1 MHSDAPPAWCNPGAA
16 VPQHNTV
23 ADAWRDNPD
32 DSTGHTPAEPGGANT
47 QKPATRRAIAAPA
60 LGDAAAV
67 FAPRAV
73 NDTAATYLLA
83 APALGDAAAAF
94 APRAVNDTAATCL
107 LAAPALGDAAAAF
120 APRAVNDPAATR
132 LFAAFKLELFQCRSA
147 EHGAINAPPANAICT
162 VCRLGHGHRI
172 LASR

>member
-73 NDTAATYLLA
+73 NDTAAT
-83 APALGDAAAAF
+83 
-94 APRAVNDTAATCL
+94 CL
-107 LAAPALGDAAAAF
+107 LAAPAHSDAAAAF